1 VPSVTTLITGAT
13 GLIGST
19 LTKQLLDAGATD
31 LRIVHRP
38 SSSFDL
44 LGDAAQHVERVVGD
58 LLDARSLARA
68 MENVDRVYHVAA
80 LLDAEGDADTLYRVN
95 VDGTAHVVN
104 AALRAGVQRL
114 AHVSSIAALGV
125 PETDAIIDETSS
137 QPPARDT
144 PYARSKYQAELE
156 VQRGIAEGL
165 DAVIVNPSLVFG
177 TGRPGTN
184 TRRIVDAVRT
194 GWMPGVPA
202 GSTNVVDVKDVAA
215 GLRRAMAQGATGER
229 HILGSENLSWH
240 AIVRTLADAF
250 GVEPP
255 TRTIP
260 PALLTTAGALAEG
273 AAWLTRQPPRFTRS
287 LARAASSD
295 RRYTNQKAIDT
306 LGCSFRPFAETA
318 RRIACD
324 LQPAPH
330 AAAD

>member
-1 VPSVTTLITGAT
+1 MTTLITGAT

-19 LTKQLLDAGATD
+19 LTKQLLDAGAAD
-31 LRIVHRP
+31 LRIVHRA

-44 LGDAAQHVERVVGD
+44 LRDAVDRVECIEGN
-58 LLDARSLARA
+58 LLDARSLVRA
-68 MENVDRVYHVAA
+68 MDGVDQVYHVAA
-80 LLDAEGDADTLYRVN
+80 LIDAEGNAASLYRVN
-95 VDGTAHVVN
+95 VDGTANVVN
-104 AALRAGVQRL
+104 AALRAGVQRV
-114 AHVSSIAALGV
+114 AHVSSIAALGA
-125 PETDAIIDETSS
+125 PETDAVIDETSS
-137 QPPARDT
+137 HPPAANA
-144 PYARSKYQAELE
+144 YARSKHQAELE

-202 GSTNVVDVKDVAA
+202 GSTIVVDVNDVAA
-215 GLRRAMAQGATGER
+215 SLRRAMAQGTTGER
-229 HILGSENLSWH
+229 YILGSENLSWH

-260 PALLTTAGALAEG
+260 PALLTTAGFLAEG
-273 AAWLTRQPPRFTRS
+273 AAWITRQPPRFTRS

-295 RRYTNQKAIDT
+295 RRYSNQKAIDE

-318 RRIACD
+318 RRIARD
-324 LQPAPH
+324 LQKPAH
-330 AAAD
+330 TAAD

>member
-1 VPSVTTLITGAT
+1 MTTLITGAT

-31 LRIVHRP
+31 LRVVHRAT
-38 SSSFDL
+38 SSFDL
-44 LGDAAQHVERVVGD
+44 LGEAADRVERVVGD
-58 LLDARSLARA
+58 LLDARSLVCAL
-68 MENVDRVYHVAA
+68 EGVDCVYHVAA
-80 LLDAEGDADTLYRVN
+80 LIDAKGDADALHRVN
-95 VDGTAHVVN
+95 VDGTANVVN

-114 AHVSSIAALGV
+114 AHVSSIAALGT

-137 QPPARDT
+137 HPPAGDN

-202 GSTNVVDVKDVAA
+202 GSTNVVDVEDVAD
-215 GLRRAMAQGATGER
+215 GLRRAMARGITGER
-229 HILGSENLSWH
+229 YILGSENLSWH
-240 AIVRTLADAF
+240 TIVRTLADAF

-260 PALLTTAGALAEG
+260 PALLTTAGFLAEG
-273 AAWLTRQPPRFTRS
+273 AAWITRQPPRFTRS

-295 RRYTNQKAIDT
+295 RRYANQKAIDE

-318 RRIACD
+318 HRIARD
-324 LQPAPH
+324 LHATAHPPA
-330 AAAD
+330 D